1 MYQKLTESN
10 LRTLHNTEHIATSDK
25 YNTINTAEVVAYME
39 KHGFKI
45 AEYRESNFRKE
56 ERENKVRHMVRMSID
71 DIAGIRR
78 DIVIFNSHDSS
89 TSLRLNFGAYR
100 AVCMNTLVFGDSL
113 LPEMRIKHTMKDPFS
128 RINEYAYSI
137 REILEQEALIRQKME
152 STRFSAYDIEQFAR
166 ATIAVR
172 EDDLSDILDMNDL
185 NTLQRPEDS
194 GKNLWLTFN
203 RCQENLIKGNYR
215 KLGNTTDIETG
226 ETHRIYKKAKEI
238 KSPAELLRINKSVHE
253 LAMEYL

>member
-10 LRTLHNTEHIATSDK
+10 LRTIHNTEHLATSDK
-25 YNTINTAEVVAYME
+25 YNTINTAEVVADME
-39 KHGFKI
+39 KQGFKVV
-45 AEYRESNFRKE
+45 EYRESNFRKE
-56 ERENKVRHMVRMSID
+56 EKENKVKHMVRMAID
-71 DIAGIRR
+71 NIAGIRR

-100 AVCMNTLVFGDSL
+100 AICMNTLVFGDSL

-137 REILEQEALIRQKME
+137 REILEQEADIRAQME
-152 STRFSAYDIEQFAR
+152 STRFSAYDMERFAR
-166 ATIAVR
+166 EVTAIR
-172 EDDLSDILDMNDL
+172 EDESSEILDMNDL
-185 NTLQRPEDS
+185 NTIQRPEDI

-215 KLGNTTDIETG
+215 KLGNMTDIETG

-253 LAMEYL
+253 LALNYL